1 MDDRNDEYNHFL
13 QTHQLQLVFNNI
25 PKHLHRRLYEKM
37 KNAIFDSGSYFQLC
51 PVD

>member
-1 MDDRNDEYNHFL
+1 MDDHNDEYNHFL

-37 KNAIFDSGSYFQLC
+37 KNAIFDS
-51 PVD
+51 